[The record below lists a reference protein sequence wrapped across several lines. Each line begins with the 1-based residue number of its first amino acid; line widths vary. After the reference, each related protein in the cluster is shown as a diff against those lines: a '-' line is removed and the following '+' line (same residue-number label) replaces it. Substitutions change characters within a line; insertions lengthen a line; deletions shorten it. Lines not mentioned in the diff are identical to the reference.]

1 MERLSDGWG
10 HATVLDEVSSWR
22 LCAAHTTSPT
32 LRAETTAVQ
41 IFTLQKP
48 RLQPQL
54 PRKSEG
60 VPLLSDAL

>member
-48 RLQPQL
+48 RLQP
-54 PRKSEG
+54 P